1 MEING
6 GITFKDLKTWDVFQ
20 TETEDYYI
28 KINPTN
34 GFNSILLTGKEI
46 ECYYFD
52 DNTVVEKF

>member
-6 GITFKDLKTWDVFQ
+6 DITFQDLKTWDVFQ